1 VWAPESGFGVKTAT
15 ETPTNGSTVVE
26 TTTRRRIL
34 PAADLTPASRTTP
47 DYWEYLA
54 ALDKNTDEWEHHVVY
69 VYRVDPKPSTPV
81 DKCTQFMTM
90 PDGQRVPMSDRE
102 EMEFAVVKRWGGRD
116 FRFIVKRHSERITE
130 THILADAPP
139 RQIVPMEPANGN
151 GNGTTVTPYQS
162 GTMSEAGST
171 AYVAGQAMHALTN
184 QERQSAEIGF
194 RAMETAANVM
204 QRFGKPEGSPQDD
217 LTRAFMNA
225 AIARMTAPPPD
236 PLETITKIVGI
247 VPVVMQAIREF
258 SGGASGT
265 GAATPIVERIVTAA
279 LTRFE
284 NPVPTGPPVSASAEL
299 VRTLPQVAMTAV
311 EGLREWRAGM
321 EAQRDTV
328 AIARGAAAVP
338 PPQGPRPALPPQQT
352 TAPNPA
358 PNGAP
363 IVQPPSLEFLES
375 RIVAFLQEPIS
386 TVDAAEKTLD
396 FLELNDPEGKAIEQ
410 LAALGET
417 GLMQLFQ
424 TRTILKPATANTP
437 RLIEFIRALL
447 KMHAEDKAENERKPN

>member
-34 PAADLTPASRTTP
+34 PAADLTPATRTTP

-54 ALDKNTDEWEHHVVY
+54 ALDKNPDEWEHHVVY

-139 RQIVPMEPANGN
+139 RQIVPMEPVNGN
-151 GNGTTVTPYQS
+151 GNGATVTPYQS

-194 RAMETAANVM
+194 RAMAVGAEALERAANVN
-204 QRFGKPEGSPQDD
+204 RNAPQQSAPSDD
-217 LTRAFMNA
+217 LTRQFMQA
-225 AIARMTAPPPD
+225 MISRMMAPPPD
-236 PLETITKIVGI
+236 PLDTLTRLLTIMHT
-247 VPVVMQAIREF
+247 A
-258 SGGASGT
+258 GGGGGT
-265 GAATPIVERIVTAA
+265 GVASSPITDQLLTAA
-279 LTRFE
+279 VQRFL
-284 NPVPTGPPVSASAEL
+284 NPTPSGPAVSTGAEL

-338 PPQGPRPALPPQQT
+338 PPQGARPALPPQQAP
-352 TAPNPA
+352 APNPA
-358 PNGAP
+358 PNGATT
-363 IVQPPSLEFLES
+363 VQPPSLEFLETKIMEFW
-375 RIVAFLQEPIS
+375 REPIS
-386 TVDAAEKTLD
+386 TTEAAEKALD
-396 FLELNDPEGKAIEQ
+396 FLTLTAPDALDH
-410 LAALGET
+410 LAGLGET
-417 GLMQLFQ
+417 GLTQLFGSRQ
-424 TRTILKPATANTP
+424 ILKPATQNMP
-437 RLIEFIRALL
+437 RLLEFVRALL
-447 KMHAEDKAENERKPN
+447 KMHAEDKAESERKPN